1 MPESP
6 GISCYIPDYQSNKE
20 KDNYPNQNQA
30 YSPSPGMRL
39 YSANKQTM
47 ITLEFRPK
55 APAKEKKN
63 AKGPY

>member
-39 YSANKQTM
+39 YSGNKQTM
-47 ITLEFRPK
+47 ITLEFRP
-55 APAKEKKN
+55 
-63 AKGPY
+63 